1 MKKLFYILV
10 VILFWCFTG
19 CDEPVVEKPENLIE
33 REKMVEMLADIHLAE
48 AAFNTQ
54 RHRDSLVEQST
65 SADFYYSV
73 LEKHEVADT
82 VFEKSYVFYAS
93 QPRKFEKMYRESMN
107 LLNEMEEEFTGR
119 RREQKEL
126 DIQNR

>member
-1 MKKLFYILV
+1 
-10 VILFWCFTG
+10 
-19 CDEPVVEKPENLIE
+19 
-33 REKMVEMLADIHLAE
+33 
-48 AAFNTQ
+48 
-54 RHRDSLVEQST
+54 
-65 SADFYYSV
+65 V
-73 LEKHEVADT
+73 LEKHQVADT
-82 VFEKSYVFYAS
+82 VFEKSYVYYAS